1 MNYFK
6 PVLGIAAILLTT
18 TAAEARDRWH
28 WRSFNP
34 WADRYVIYDNSDDED
49 PVYYEEDDSED
60 VIVLNRRQSRLD
72 DADLWWLEDGART
85 RLEKRQR
92 TRQQAE
98 PIIRKK
104 QKSKLVVEAPKVK
117 PKKPI
122 VTAKAPKP
130 APQKLQTA
138 SLTKTSAEPT
148 PKTKTIGC
156 TSGAAIVTGY
166 GFAGVTPKAC
176 TGGTYAY
183 NAQRGG
189 KNYVIQ
195 LTAATGEITDV
206 KKLN

>member
-6 PVLGIAAILLTT
+6 PVLGLAAILLTT

-92 TRQQAE
+92 ARQQAE
-98 PIIRKK
+98 PIIKKK
-104 QKSKLVVEAPKVK
+104 QAVATPKAK
-117 PKKPI
+117 AKKPI
-122 VTAKAPKP
+122 VATKTAKP

-176 TGGTYAY
+176 TGATYAY

-189 KNYVIQ
+189 NAYVIQ